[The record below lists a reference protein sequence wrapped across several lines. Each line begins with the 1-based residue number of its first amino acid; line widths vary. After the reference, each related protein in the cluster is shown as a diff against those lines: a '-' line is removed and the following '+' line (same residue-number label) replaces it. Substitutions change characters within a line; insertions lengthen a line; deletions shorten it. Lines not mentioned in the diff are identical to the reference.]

1 MIGRLA
7 RRIVSRLER
16 ESWSIRLRRAGA
28 GMPHGG
34 EGEVAL
40 IPPADRFYADPFLI
54 EADGRHHLLFEEY
67 AYGEGR
73 GVISATTLDP
83 SGRLGELRP
92 VLEAP
97 HHLSYPFA
105 FERGGELF
113 MVPESAAAG
122 TVDLYRATQAPD
134 RWQREATLLEGIAA
148 YDPTLL
154 EHDGRFWLWV
164 ATVPR
169 GGVDADEL
177 RLYSAPDLPGPYEP
191 HPLNPLL
198 SDVRCA
204 RPAGAV
210 LRLGDE
216 LLRPAQD
223 GSAGYGG
230 RIRWRRIERLDREGY
245 GEADVGALEP
255 PAGAGLAGLH
265 TFNRLGGWEAWDLL
279 ERRRR
284 WPRPR
289 ARRA

>member
-7 RRIVSRLER
+7 RRIASRLER
-16 ESWSIRLRRAGA
+16 ESWSIHLRRAGE
-28 GMPHGG
+28 GMPSGD

-40 IPPADRFYADPFLI
+40 VPPADRFYADPFLL
-54 EADGRHHLLFEEY
+54 EGDGHLHLLFEEY
-67 AYGEGR
+67 PYGTRR
-73 GVISATTLDP
+73 GMISVATLDE
-83 SGRLGELRP
+83 SGRPGPVRP
-92 VLEAP
+92 ALEAP

-105 FERGGELF
+105 FEHRGERYLL
-113 MVPESAAAG
+113 PESAAAG
-122 TVDLYRATQAPD
+122 RVDLYRATRLPD
-134 RWQREATLLEGIAA
+134 RWRHEATLLDGIAA

-169 GGVDADEL
+169 GSVDADEL
-177 RLYSAPDLPGPYEP
+177 RLYSSPNLLGPYEP

-204 RPAGAV
+204 RPAGAI

-230 RIRWRRIERLDREGY
+230 QIRWRRIERLDREDY
-245 GEADVGALEP
+245 READAGALAP
-255 PAGAGLAGLH
+255 PPGGRFAGLH
-265 TFNRLGGWEAWDLL
+265 TFNRLAGWETWDLL

-284 WPRPR
+284 LPRPR
-289 ARRA
+289 GGRA